1 VELSSSWLRLERRGE
16 LGEADFLAGGL
27 TSSLGGS
34 QACAPPPPTAPC
46 STGARA
52 AGERRR

>member
-34 QACAPPPPTAPC
+34 QACAPPTAPS